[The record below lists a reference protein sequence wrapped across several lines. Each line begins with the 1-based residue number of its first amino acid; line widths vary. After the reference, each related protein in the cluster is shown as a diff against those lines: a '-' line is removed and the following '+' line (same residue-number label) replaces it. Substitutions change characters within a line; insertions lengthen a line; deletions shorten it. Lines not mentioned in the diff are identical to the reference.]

1 MVAGTGL
8 MRIAVALLRDDAGQV
23 LLVRKQGTS
32 AFMQP
37 GGKIEPGEEPR
48 AALAREL
55 REELGLVVSDD
66 GMDYLGK
73 AEAPAANEP
82 GVTIFAEI
90 FALSLD
96 GPVAV
101 QAEIAEAIWV
111 DPAAPG
117 DLVLAPLTRD
127 HILPL
132 AMEAV

>member
-1 MVAGTGL
+1 

-23 LLVRKQGTS
+23 LLVRKQGTA

-37 GGKIEPGEEPR
+37 GGKIEPGEEPG

-55 REELGLVVSDD
+55 REELGLVVPED
-66 GMDYLGK
+66 GMDYRGT

-82 GVTIFAEI
+82 GVIVSAEI
-90 FALSLD
+90 FALRLD
-96 GPVAV
+96 GPITV
-101 QAEIAEAIWV
+101 QAEIAEAIWI
-111 DPAAPG
+111 DPVAPG